1 MSEKSYK
8 TSKRHRSNINSII
21 ENDNKSQKLD
31 SDSID
36 SMDDETFTPNS
47 NSTITISST
56 KSHSCIKTVST
67 VSKSSVDGTSVS
79 EIINSNSESSDND
92 EYSDVGED
100 NDDK

>member
-1 MSEKSYK
+1 MSEKS
-8 TSKRHRSNINSII
+8 SKRHRSNINSII
-21 ENDNKSQKLD
+21 ENDTKSQKLD

-36 SMDDETFTPNS
+36 SMDDEIFTPNS
-47 NSTITISST
+47 NSSITISST
-56 KSHSCIKTVST
+56 KSHSSIKTVST
-67 VSKSSVDGTSVS
+67 VSKSSVDGTTVS